1 MATAYIDELHQLVT
15 QLDRDRFVVK
25 AKLRAVVEFSVK
37 ARWQNLSKSDMLEI
51 NTNLSSLVLPDKDD
65 DELARRFDVLILN
78 YQLGLLTGGYST
90 ERYMNQISGIAK
102 DLLKKQNIPAVALQ
116 VKMLNALQTE
126 VFWRAININHLDDV
140 RVALRDLIKYLD
152 KENRINVITTF
163 EDELDHDDVTEHDL
177 IPAYRKLQSYKDRV
191 ESYVRTH
198 SDHLVIQK
206 LKTNK
211 PITETEIN
219 TLEGILFDGATV
231 GTKQD
236 YIDTYGDKPLGEFI
250 RSIVGLDASAAQGV
264 FAEFIQAGTLR
275 ADQMTFI
282 NTIIAYLTKNGMID
296 KHMLF
301 ESPFTNIHDQ
311 GLLGVFDDAAATK
324 VIKLIDLVNGNA
336 LVLRRSTG

>member
-1 MATAYIDELHQLVT
+1 M
-15 QLDRDRFVVK
+15 
-25 AKLRAVVEFSVK
+25 
-37 ARWQNLSKSDMLEI
+37 
-51 NTNLSSLVLPDKDD
+51 
-65 DELARRFDVLILN
+65 
-78 YQLGLLTGGYST
+78 
-90 ERYMNQISGIAK
+90 
-102 DLLKKQNIPAVALQ
+102 
-116 VKMLNALQTE
+116 
-126 VFWRAININHLDDV
+126 
-140 RVALRDLIKYLD
+140 
-152 KENRINVITTF
+152 
-163 EDELDHDDVTEHDL
+163 
-177 IPAYRKLQSYKDRV
+177 
-191 ESYVRTH
+191 ESYVRNH

-311 GLLGVFDDAAATK
+311 GLLGVFDEVAATK